1 MVSALKDL
9 RRILNTDVG
18 DLMHLH
24 QKSPDEAK
32 KAIAHRYYQE
42 IMNEAKLDVIDELMS
57 SDFMFTIP
65 THPEPYYG
73 PDGFK
78 DLVTMLH
85 GAFPDVHLEV
95 KHLLVDGDTV
105 VGHWIGSG
113 THIGGPLHTVK
124 GDIPASGKGFVIDGV
139 SWLKIIDGKIVES
152 LANEDTL
159 GLMQQIGVIPAAP
172 SPASPDANKA
182 KSRQFFED
190 IIAGGRTD
198 LIADLV
204 TPDFTL
210 HLPALPTPV
219 RGQAALERFVGTLRT
234 AFPDIRYT
242 LEREMC
248 DNTMT
253 AFRWHMTGTHQG
265 EFRGLPASGNT
276 VTIQGVSLFRLEEGQ
291 IAEVW
296 MNENDLG
303 LMEQLQPASE
313 PEPAAV

>member
-1 MVSALKDL
+1 MVSVLKDL
-9 RRILNTDVG
+9 RRILNTDIV
-18 DLMHLH
+18 DLIHPH
-24 QKSPDEAK
+24 PENSVEAK

-42 IMNEAKLDVIDELMS
+42 ILNEARLEVIDELMS
-57 SDFMFTIP
+57 PDFMFTIP
-65 THPEPYYG
+65 THPDPYYG

-105 VGHWIGSG
+105 VGHWLGSG

-124 GDIPASGKGFVIDGV
+124 GDIPASGKRFVIDGV
-139 SWLKIIDGKIVES
+139 SWLKIVDGKIVES

-172 SPASPDANKA
+172 STTSPEASKA
-182 KSRQFFED
+182 HSRQFFEE
-190 IIAGGRTD
+190 IIAGGHID
-198 LIADLV
+198 QIAELV
-204 TPDFTL
+204 TPDFIL

-219 RGQAALERFVGTLRT
+219 RGQAGLERFVTTMRT

-253 AFRWHMTGTHQG
+253 ALRWHMTGTHRG
-265 EFRGLPASGNT
+265 PFRGIPASGNT
-276 VTIQGVSLFRLEEGQ
+276 VTMQGVSLFRLEEGQ
-291 IAEVW
+291 IAEIW
-296 MNENDLG
+296 INENDLG
-303 LMEQLQPASE
+303 LLEQLTATSQA
-313 PEPAAV
+313 EPAAV